1 MSKTRDVINTVEE
14 TIIAVLLAG
23 MALVTFSQVV
33 ARYAFNS
40 GAVWALELTTLLF
53 AWLVL
58 FGMSYGIKVG
68 LHLGVDFFV
77 NMLGPKVVRAAA
89 LFAVACGVAYASI
102 LFVGS
107 WVYLTKLYKIGITTE
122 DLHLPR
128 WLAYSI
134 LPIGLAL
141 LGIRCVEAGIQ
152 IWRGERASISAS
164 HEAEDLVREAQGAGG
179 MPHPEKRA

>member
-1 MSKTRDVINTVEE
+1 MSKVRDVINTVEE
-14 TIIAVLLAG
+14 TIIAVLLAS

-33 ARYAFNS
+33 ARYVFNS

-89 LFAVACGVAYASI
+89 LFAVACGIAYASI

-164 HEAEDLVREAQGAGG
+164 HEAEDLVREARGAGG